1 MRAVLGIV
9 GALIV
14 AVSAV
19 YYATDVLRGR
29 TRPQRTSW
37 GVWALVGVL
46 GFGSASA
53 GGAGP
58 GAYAPGV
65 DAIACVVTFLM
76 SLHPRLGKPGG
87 RRMDLILGVAAVA
100 GVLLWR
106 WGPLSTSGAALL
118 AVSCEAVALW
128 PTLRE
133 GWRRPGLESLPS
145 WAADVVGNGLC
156 VAAVA
161 TVSVAS
167 LAYPLY
173 VLAAAVAMTG
183 LLVVRRVTGTR
194 APAPARAAVA
204 AGIDLATRGAPVA
217 SRR

>member
-19 YYATDVLRGR
+19 YYASDVVRGE

-37 GVWALVGVL
+37 GVWALVGLL
-46 GFGSASA
+46 GFGSADA

-58 GAYAPGV
+58 GAYAAGV

-87 RRMDLILGVAAVA
+87 RRVDLVLGAVAVA

-106 WGPLSTSGAALL
+106 WGPLGNTGAALL
-118 AVSCEAVALW
+118 AVSCETVALW

-133 GWRRPGLESLPS
+133 GWRQPGLESLAS

-161 TVSVAS
+161 SVSVAS
-167 LAYPLY
+167 LAFPLY
-173 VLAAAVAMTG
+173 VLGAAVAMTVV
-183 LLVVRRVTGTR
+183 LVVRRIVTGT
-194 APAPARAAVA
+194 PAPPLAAVA
-204 AGIDLATRGAPVA
+204 VAP
-217 SRR
+217 SPLGG